1 MASSIEISALRQELA
16 RQFGQM
22 AEQRAALVVQLDGL
36 RGEVAIAA
44 ESASEAAIAAVAAA
58 SAAASAASS
67 AAAAAFSAAAPATAT
82 APAYVTT
89 APAAAAA
96 PAYFAAVGLDVAAIN
111 QQLAEFGASARVQ
124 LLVSAVGLLVSS
136 VGSPALAVALLAL
149 GYRRRRAASM
159 LGAYLAA
166 LVAHPSTTIA
176 AGVLFCGWRAGLGV
190 RNVGRR
196 VAACFRRSAPPPVAD
211 VEMGPGATGPAEN
224 DGGQGGW
231 IRYLTSFLPGRG
243 PQPS

>member
-1 MASSIEISALRQELA
+1 MEISALRQEVV
-16 RQFGQM
+16 RHFGQLS
-22 AEQRAALVVQLDGL
+22 AQLEEVRGGVAA
-36 RGEVAIAA
+36 AA
-44 ESASEAAIAAVAAA
+44 ESASAAAAAA
-58 SAAASAASS
+58 SAAAAAASAAS
-67 AAAAAFSAAAPATAT
+67 AFPA
-82 APAYVTT
+82 TT
-89 APAAAAA
+89 APAVAVTSSATAA
-96 PAYFAAVGLDVAAIN
+96 PFYIATLGLDVAAIN
-111 QQLAEFGASARVQ
+111 RQLAEFGASARVQ

-176 AGVLFCGWRAGLGV
+176 AGVLFCGWRAGLGI

-196 VAACFRRSAPPPVAD
+196 VAACCRGSAPPASTD
-211 VEMGPGATGPAEN
+211 DIELGPGATGPAVN

-231 IRYLTSFLPGRG
+231 IQYLTSFLPGRG
-243 PQPS
+243 SEPS